1 MKDWECELRNNFS
14 PERCY
19 TIWWGPPAAE
29 WKLCQKL
36 SVKSSP
42 NVFTQH
48 KYTLTGQV
56 LFFVITHHTFI
67 YKKRLSSKTQTL
79 VNIFVKLWLL
89 GHFEHIKFYEHCQA
103 LTADGILLVSGQGRC
118 KPLQIRA
125 LFYITKQTLQ
135 FSVRK
140 EPLQF
145 YDFSNITKETL

>member
-1 MKDWECELRNNFS
+1 MKDWEYALWNNFS
-14 PERCY
+14 PARD
-19 TIWWGPPAAE
+19 IIQFGGG
-29 WKLCQKL
+29 LL
-36 SVKSSP
+36 RRNGSFVKNCLLNLHLTSSHST
-42 NVFTQH
+42 NTHWQG
-48 KYTLTGQV
+48 KYYFCHNASHL
-56 LFFVITHHTFI
+56 
-67 YKKRLSSKTQTL
+67 YKKKWLSSKTQTL
-79 VNIFVKLWLL
+79 VNIFVKLWFL
-89 GHFEHIKFYEHCQA
+89 GHFERIKFYEHYQV